1 VLVGVKGEG
10 HIAGMRTED
19 AVVDGAEGR
28 TECVVSMRVMGG
40 TERVE
45 DTRYRI
51 ARHG

>member
-1 VLVGVKGEG
+1 VLVGVDVEG
-10 HIAGMRTED
+10 DVAGMRTED
-19 AVVDGAEGR
+19 AVVDGAERR
-28 TECVVSMRVMGG
+28 TASVVSMCVMGG